1 MRKGSSGIWMEVQS
15 AIAVYL
21 HSIQTLLTTCIKRRP
36 DLCIHFSLTEVS
48 PKMRSVPMVS
58 TCFLIAL
65 MTSSLSE
72 HTPFPRSQ
80 QEMFTSTSSCCMPH
94 HGNCSTHPR
103 LLPMGRCTPG
113 ITSLHLQNTS
123 KPTPNLFKMK
133 MKSCGETSKLSAADS
148 KLTVPK
154 DTAEHQ
160 AQNCLIPGILQCWF
174 QS

>member
-1 MRKGSSGIWMEVQS
+1 MKVQS
-15 AIAVYL
+15 A
-21 HSIQTLLTTCIKRRP
+21 SIQTLLTTCIKRRP
-36 DLCIHFSLTEVS
+36 DFCIHFSLTEVS

-58 TCFLIAL
+58 MCFLIAP
-65 MTSSLSE
+65 MTSPPSLSE

-80 QEMFTSTSSCCMPH
+80 QAMFTSTSSCCMPH
-94 HGNCSTHPR
+94 HGNCSTRPR

-113 ITSLHLQNTS
+113 ITSLHSS

-133 MKSCGETSKLSAADS
+133 MKSCGETSKPSAAVS

-160 AQNCLIPGILQCWF
+160 AQNCLLPGILQCWF